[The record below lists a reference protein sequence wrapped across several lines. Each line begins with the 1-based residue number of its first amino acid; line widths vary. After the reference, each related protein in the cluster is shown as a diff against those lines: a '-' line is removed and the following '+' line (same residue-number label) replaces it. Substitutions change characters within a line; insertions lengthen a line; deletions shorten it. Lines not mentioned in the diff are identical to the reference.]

1 MNRKVLIIEDD
12 SVTRRLLQASLT
24 KEGWQVLEA
33 SDGQSGLDL
42 VEEHRPSAVVC
53 DLHIPV
59 LNGFHVCRR
68 IRENPQFAKTRIIVT
83 SISRFPGDNRTAL
96 DSGADAYLTKPVNL
110 PQLIS
115 LLPPLS
121 AVADTQAQKQRASA
135 HQKKANGASSAL
147 KLTFYGVRGSI
158 PVPGSTTVRYG
169 GNTTCMQL
177 QVDDDI
183 FIIDAGTGIRKLGA
197 DLMATK
203 KGEPIEV
210 NLLITHTH
218 WDHIQGLPF
227 FTPAYVQPNR
237 LHIYGFSGAVQ
248 SLRTTVLEQMK
259 SVYFPVNPSDL
270 AVVSFHEL
278 KDTIFNIGNA
288 RIRTF
293 FTNHPGICLAYRFE
307 TPNGTVVFLADH
319 EVNETQCRNTS
330 NTTEDDLL
338 YAREQDRKVEDF
350 ARGADILIADAQF
363 DAVEYPNRVGWGHS
377 CIDDVVRMA
386 HRAEVGKLVFTHHA
400 PEHSDDKLDT
410 MVAGARQLAAQLG
423 STVEIAAAI
432 EGDVYTLG

>member
-12 SVTRRLLQASLT
+12 SVTRRLLSSALA
-24 KEGWQVLEA
+24 KEGWEVFEA
-33 SDGQSGLDL
+33 SDGQTGLDL
-42 VEEHRPSAVVC
+42 VEENHPAAVIC

-68 IRENPQFAKTRIIVT
+68 IRENPQYAKTRIIVT

-110 PQLIS
+110 PQLLS

-121 AVADTQAQKQRASA
+121 AVADTMAQEKRAKSLS
-135 HQKKANGASSAL
+135 KAAGTPPSL

-158 PVPGSTTVRYG
+158 PVPGQSTVRYG

-177 QVDDDI
+177 QVNDDI

-197 DLMATK
+197 DLMAAK
-203 KGEPIEV
+203 KNEPIEV

-278 KDTIFNIGNA
+278 KDTLFNIGDA

-307 TPNGTVVFLADH
+307 TQNGTIVFLADH
-319 EVNETQCRNTS
+319 EINETQCRNTA
-330 NTTEDDLL
+330 NITEDDLL
-338 YAREQDRKVEDF
+338 YAREQDRKIEDF

-363 DAVEYPNRVGWGHS
+363 DAEEYPKRVGWGHS
-377 CIDDVVRMA
+377 NIEDVVRMA
-386 HRAEVGKLVFTHHA
+386 HRAEVGKLIFTHHA
-400 PEHSDDKLDT
+400 PEHSDDKLDQ
-410 MVAGARQLAAQLG
+410 MLADARKLATELG
-423 STVEIAAAI
+423 STTEIHAAI
-432 EGDVYTLG
+432 EGAVYTLG